1 MFPMYFCDFS
11 FFPLEFQEWY
21 RTLAEQRRE
30 IQQEMDLDEER
41 FHPETWG
48 IFQVILRFSLW

>member
-1 MFPMYFCDFS
+1 VTS
-11 FFPLEFQEWY
+11 SVFFPLEFQEWY